1 MEFFTSDPYR
11 SAKILLVVVIVSFFT
26 LVILIPF
33 IRNAT
38 NKLKMQRKSVEGVL
52 KNNDNYII
60 EESKIYLILGISFF
74 AVSVAFITTA
84 IILFDYRAFKSVLGI
99 SLFVIVTILL
109 LATKLL
115 LNIYAQK
122 IIVNGNKFRYEES
135 MFRKKVFEF
144 ANIEKIVVTKLKT
157 KNEVGNALFVVFV
170 NKKEQFR
177 FFSSQENWHKFIAKA
192 KELNVAIE
200 DKDNVLDLLK
210 H

>member
-11 SAKILLVVVIVSFFT
+11 SAKILLFIVIVSFFT

-84 IILFDYRAFKSVLGI
+84 IILFDYRTFKSVLGI

-122 IIVNGNKFRYEES
+122 IIVNGNKFHYEES

-192 KELNVAIE
+192 KELN
-200 DKDNVLDLLK
+200 
-210 H
+210 